1 MQIFESTMG
10 VLKTFGLSDA
20 VDILIVAGFAY
31 WGFKV
36 LHEIRAQ
43 RLFKGIAILVIA
55 YAIYLV
61 SKIANFITTA
71 HILEQL
77 STVGLIVMV
86 VVFQPEL
93 RRIFERF
100 GRTKINM
107 AFWGNGNELE
117 NAQKLETIK
126 TLCDACNNMAE
137 RRTGALIVV
146 KKRDSLDDIE
156 QTGIILD
163 AKITRELLLNI
174 FFINTPLHD
183 GAVIIDGDK
192 IYAAGCILPL
202 TQKRNLNKKY
212 GTRHRAGIGISEN
225 SDALV
230 LIVSEELGAISVAHK
245 GELKAIK
252 SKERLQSLL
261 EIELMPTNENQRE
274 SFWDALKNFRILK
287 RLKKT

>member
-20 VDILIVAGFAY
+20 LDILIVAGFAY
-31 WGFKV
+31 WGLKV

-43 RLFKGIAILVIA
+43 RLFKGIVILVIA

-61 SKIANFITTA
+61 SKIMNLITIT

-77 STVGLIVMV
+77 STVVLIVIV

-107 AFWGNGNELE
+107 AFFGNGSELE
-117 NAQKLETIK
+117 NTQKFEIIK
-126 TLCDACNNMAE
+126 ILCDTCNNMAE
-137 RRTGALIVV
+137 SKTGALIVI

-156 QTGIILD
+156 QTGVVLD

-183 GAVIIDGDK
+183 GAVIIDDDK

-261 EIELMPTNENQRE
+261 ESELIPTDENQPE
-274 SFWDALKNFRILK
+274 SFWAALKNFRILK
-287 RLKKT
+287 RI